1 MFHSNT
7 GSSPVVRSRK
17 GHNSRLAG
25 GSRGD
30 FIFLS
35 FPVSRG
41 CPYSLALR
49 LFLHLFLNLF
59 LVGGKL
65 LYNVVLVSAIQ
76 QGESVISI
84 HYVPSRLSLLHH
96 PPYPTPLGL
105 HRALGWAP
113 CVIQQPPIS
122 YLFTIWQCVCFSTTL
137 PIHPNF
143 SFPCYV
149 LKPVLYANISIPVLH
164 IDSSVSLF

>member
-17 GHNSRLAG
+17 GHNSWLAG

-30 FIFLS
+30 YIFLS

-84 HYVPSRLSLLHH
+84 HYVPSLLSLLHR

-105 HRALGWAP
+105 HRALAKLP
-113 CVIQQPPIS
+113 ALYSNFLLVIC
-122 YLFTIWQCVCFSTTL
+122 FTYDDIYVPALPSHLPLSTL
-137 PIHPNF
+137 
-143 SFPCYV
+143 C
-149 LKPVLYANISIPVLH
+149 LH
-164 IDSSVSLF
+164 IFLDCQ